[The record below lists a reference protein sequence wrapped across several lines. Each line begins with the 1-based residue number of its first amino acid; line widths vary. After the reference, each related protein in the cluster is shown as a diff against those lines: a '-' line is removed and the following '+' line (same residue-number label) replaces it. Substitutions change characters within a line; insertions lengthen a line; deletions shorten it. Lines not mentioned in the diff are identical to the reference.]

1 MGSDCKTGSSTG
13 ICHRWF
19 CRLWCCSHP
28 GSAHKCRPREHFSPG
43 FASWHPWGK
52 LNAQHRRSP
61 ALVWRALPIKPRGMF
76 GPRPFLFL
84 PPFPLPLPFVGAVA
98 GLTGVLDL
106 VRLDGWAAGFGA
118 GRSGCMTSMAMAE
131 GGNSLQDEPTPC

>member
-1 MGSDCKTGSSTG
+1 MPS
-13 ICHRWF
+13 
-19 CRLWCCSHP
+19 
-28 GSAHKCRPREHFSPG
+28 EHFSPG

-84 PPFPLPLPFVGAVA
+84 PPFPLPFALGGCSGRPHWHPGSCPLELVGQRVS
-98 GLTGVLDL
+98 VLASQ
-106 VRLDGWAAGFGA
+106 AA
-118 GRSGCMTSMAMAE
+118 MISMAMAE
-131 GGNSLQDEPTPC
+131 GGNSLQDGLTLC

>member
-1 MGSDCKTGSSTG
+1 M
-13 ICHRWF
+13 
-19 CRLWCCSHP
+19 
-28 GSAHKCRPREHFSPG
+28 PREHFSPG

-84 PPFPLPLPFVGAVA
+84 PPFPLPLPLVGAVA

-106 VRLDGWAAGFGA
+106 VRLDGWAAVSVLA
-118 GRSGCMTSMAMAE
+118 SQAVMTSMAMEE
-131 GGNSLQDEPTPC
+131 GGNSLQDGLTLC